1 MSVSWWPTLPL
12 NNFLNAPLRYF
23 PNLASINTPHLMTT
37 QYTRQQTS
45 TYYSQ
50 RSSTTGYCGYN
61 SHVYPPHQQQFH
73 QTDPTNI
80 TWSSSTTYSY
90 SAPMTVLL
98 TTTHTLRPV
107 LPPCSH
113 LFSYP
118 DYSLPPTADTTNPL
132 INALEFTSPHPC
144 VNDYLVYPP
153 TNYDM
158 TMNHIM

>member
-1 MSVSWWPTLPL
+1 M
-12 NNFLNAPLRYF
+12 
-23 PNLASINTPHLMTT
+23 MT

-61 SHVYPPHQQQFH
+61 SYVYPPHQQQLH
-73 QTDPTNI
+73 QTDPTNT
-80 TWSSSTTYSY
+80 TWSSSTSYTY
-90 SAPMTVLL
+90 SAPITAPS
-98 TTTHTLRPV
+98 TTTPTLC
-107 LPPCSH
+107 PPCSQF
-113 LFSYP
+113 FSYP

-132 INALEFTSPHPC
+132 INAPEFTSPHPC
-144 VNDYLVYPP
+144 FNDYLVYPP